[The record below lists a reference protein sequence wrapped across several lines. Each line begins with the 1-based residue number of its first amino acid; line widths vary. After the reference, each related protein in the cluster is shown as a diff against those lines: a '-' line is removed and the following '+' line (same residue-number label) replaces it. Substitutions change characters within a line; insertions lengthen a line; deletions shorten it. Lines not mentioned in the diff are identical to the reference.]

1 MSERKAEKLV
11 ASNKKANFDYFIDE
25 TYECGIVL
33 TGTEIKAIRN
43 GKVSLQDAFCYIK
56 KGEVFLSGLYI
67 SKYEMGN
74 IFNHQPDRTRKL
86 LLQKREILKLSLRL
100 QKEGYTLIPIRVV
113 LRNGL
118 AKVDIGLAKGKKN
131 YDKREDQKKRDSQ
144 KEIKEY

>member
-1 MSERKAEKLV
+1 MSERQTEKQV
-11 ASNKKANFDYFIDE
+11 VNNKKASFDYFIDE
-25 TYECGIVL
+25 IYECGIVL

-74 IFNHQPDRTRKL
+74 IFNHKPDRTRKL
-86 LLQKREILKLSLRL
+86 LLHKREILKLSLRL
-100 QKEGYTLIPIRVV
+100 QKEGYTLVPIRVV

-118 AKVDIGLAKGKKN
+118 AKIDVGLAKGKKN
-131 YDKREDQKKRDSQ
+131 YDKREDQKKKDSQ

>member
-1 MSERKAEKLV
+1 MNERKMEKRV
-11 ASNKKANFDYFIDE
+11 ASNKKATFDYFIDE
-25 TYECGIVL
+25 IYECGIVL

-56 KGEVFLSGLYI
+56 KGEIFLSGLYI

-86 LLQKREILKLSLRL
+86 LLHKKEILKLSLRL
-100 QKEGYTLIPIRVV
+100 QKEGYTLIPIQVV

-118 AKVDIGLAKGKKN
+118 AKVDVGLAKGKKT
-131 YDKREDQKKRDSQ
+131 YDKREDQKKKDSQ

>member
-1 MSERKAEKLV
+1 MSINQTEKRI
-11 ASNKKANFDYFIDE
+11 ANNKKASFDYFIDE
-25 TYECGIVL
+25 IYECGIVL

-86 LLQKREILKLSLRL
+86 LLHKSEILKLSLRL
-100 QKEGYTLIPIRVV
+100 QKEGYTLVPIRVV

-118 AKVDIGLAKGKKN
+118 AKVDVGLAKGKKN
-131 YDKREDQKKRDSQ
+131 YDKREDQKKKDSQ

>member
-1 MSERKAEKLV
+1 MSERKMEKLV
-11 ASNKKANFDYFIDE
+11 ASNKKASFDYFIDE

-56 KGEVFLSGLYI
+56 KGEVLLSGLYI

-86 LLQKREILKLSLRL
+86 LLHKKEILKLSLRL

-118 AKVDIGLAKGKKN
+118 AKIDVGLAKGKKN
-131 YDKREDQKKRDSQ
+131 YDKREDQKKKDSQ